1 MFEPLS
7 YLLGVVSGIVGL
19 ILIVAIFVP
28 DEPARK
34 AAAWLVTRKNVPT
47 MLLPLAVPALV
58 LGLIGFSI
66 ALTIAFRYV
75 ANVGLWIGLMLVGVL
90 FVGLYWLVNHRSGAK
105 PAAPPPP
112 AAVQPPAEPP
122 VPTPEPA
129 PAAPAK
135 PSKK

>member
-7 YLLGVVSGIVGL
+7 YFLGVVSGIVGL

-28 DEPARK
+28 DDPARK

-47 MLLPLAVPALV
+47 MLLPVAVPALIV
-58 LGLIGFSI
+58 GLIGFSI

-75 ANVGLWIGLMLVGVL
+75 ANAGLWIGLALVGAL
-90 FVGLYWLVNHRSGAK
+90 LVGLYWWVNRRNGAK
-105 PAAPPPP
+105 PTALPQPP

-122 VPTPEPA
+122 A

-135 PSKK
+135 PSRK